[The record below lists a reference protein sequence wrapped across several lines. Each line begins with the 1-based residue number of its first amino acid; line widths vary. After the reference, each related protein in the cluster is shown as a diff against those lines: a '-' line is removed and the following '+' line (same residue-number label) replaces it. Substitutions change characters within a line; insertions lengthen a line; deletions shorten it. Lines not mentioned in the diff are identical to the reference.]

1 MPVPICLVT
10 GGAGFIGSH
19 LVEALIQR
27 GYPLRVLD
35 DLSTGR
41 ASNLAGIIDRID
53 FRHGSVTDL
62 SAVREAMRGVGTVFH
77 LAAIP
82 SVQRSVENPS
92 ETHEVCATGTLN
104 ILLAAREARVKRV
117 VYAASSSAYGD
128 QPGAVRREED
138 PLLPLSPYA
147 AAKLA
152 GEYYCLAFTRTL
164 GLETVR
170 LRLFN
175 VFGPRQDASSPYSGV
190 IALFLRAFAE
200 GRQPTIY
207 GDGLQTRDFVF
218 VEDAVQAFLRAA
230 EAKSASGNVYNIGSG
245 QATNLLDLVASL
257 NRIFGTGLSPIHAPP
272 RAGDVRHSQA
282 DISRAERD
290 LGYHPRFGLEEGLR
304 ATLNWLRTS
313 EAIASSKHS

>member
-1 MPVPICLVT
+1 MPICLVT

-27 GYPLRVLD
+27 GHSLRVLD
-35 DLSTGR
+35 DLSTGTT
-41 ASNLAGIIDRID
+41 SNLGGLADRVD
-53 FRHGSVTDL
+53 FRRGSVTDL
-62 SAVREAMRGVGTVFH
+62 STVREAMQGVGTVFH

-82 SVQRSVENPS
+82 SVQKSVEDPVR
-92 ETHEVCATGTLN
+92 THEACATGTLN
-104 ILLAAREARVKRV
+104 VLLAAKESGVRRV

-128 QPGAVRREED
+128 QPGTVRREDD

-152 GEYYCLAFTRTL
+152 GEHYCLAFTRTFEL
-164 GLETVR
+164 QTVR

-218 VEDAVQAFLRAA
+218 VEDAVQAFLLAA
-230 EAKSASGNVYNIGSG
+230 EAETASGNVYNIGSG
-245 QATNLLDLVASL
+245 RATTLLDLIAVL
-257 NRIFGTGLSPIHAPP
+257 NRVFGTSLTPAHAPP
-272 RAGDVRHSQA
+272 RPGDVRHSQA

-290 LGYHPRFGLEEGLR
+290 LGYHPRFSLEEGLR

-313 EAIASSKHS
+313 EAVTSSKVG

>member
-1 MPVPICLVT
+1 VPICLVT

-27 GYPLRVLD
+27 GHSLRVLD
-35 DLSTGR
+35 DLSTGTV
-41 ASNLAGIIDRID
+41 SNLAGLADRVD
-53 FRHGSVTDL
+53 FRRGSVTDL
-62 SAVREAMRGVGTVFH
+62 STVREAMRGVGTVFH

-82 SVQRSVENPS
+82 SVQKSVENPVR
-92 ETHEVCATGTLN
+92 THEACATGTLN
-104 ILLAAREARVKRV
+104 VLLAAKESGVRRV

-128 QPGAVRREED
+128 QPGTVRREDD

-152 GEYYCLAFTRTL
+152 GEHYCLAFTRTV

-218 VEDAVQAFLRAA
+218 VEDAVQAFLLAA
-230 EAKSASGNVYNIGSG
+230 EAETASGNVYNIGSG
-245 QATNLLDLVASL
+245 QATTLLDLIAVL
-257 NRIFGTGLSPIHAPP
+257 NRVFGTSLTPAHAPP
-272 RAGDVRHSQA
+272 RPGDVRHSQA
-282 DISRAERD
+282 DISRVERD
-290 LGYHPRFGLEEGLR
+290 LGYHPRFSLEEGLR

-313 EAIASSKHS
+313 EAVTSSKVG

>member
-1 MPVPICLVT
+1 
-10 GGAGFIGSH
+10 
-19 LVEALIQR
+19 
-27 GYPLRVLD
+27 
-35 DLSTGR
+35 
-41 ASNLAGIIDRID
+41 
-53 FRHGSVTDL
+53 
-62 SAVREAMRGVGTVFH
+62 MRGVGTVFH

-82 SVQRSVENPS
+82 SVQKSVENPVR
-92 ETHEVCATGTLN
+92 THEACATGTLN
-104 ILLAAREARVKRV
+104 VLLAAKESGVRRV

-128 QPGAVRREED
+128 QPGTVRREDD

-152 GEYYCLAFTRTL
+152 GEHYCLAFTRTV

-218 VEDAVQAFLRAA
+218 VEDAVQAFLLAA
-230 EAKSASGNVYNIGSG
+230 EAETASGNVYNIGSG
-245 QATNLLDLVASL
+245 QATTLLDLIAVL
-257 NRIFGTGLSPIHAPP
+257 NRVFGTSLTPAHAPP
-272 RAGDVRHSQA
+272 RPGDVRHSQA
-282 DISRAERD
+282 DISRVERD
-290 LGYHPRFGLEEGLR
+290 LGYHPRFSLEEGLR

-313 EAIASSKHS
+313 EAVTSSKVG

>member
-1 MPVPICLVT
+1 
-10 GGAGFIGSH
+10 

-27 GYPLRVLD
+27 GHSLRVLD
-35 DLSTGR
+35 DLSTGTV
-41 ASNLAGIIDRID
+41 SNLAGLADRVD
-53 FRHGSVTDL
+53 FRRGSVTDL
-62 SAVREAMRGVGTVFH
+62 STVREAMRGVGTVFH

-82 SVQRSVENPS
+82 SVQKSVENPVR
-92 ETHEVCATGTLN
+92 THEACATGTLN
-104 ILLAAREARVKRV
+104 VLLAAKESGVRRV

-128 QPGAVRREED
+128 QPGTVRREDD

-152 GEYYCLAFTRTL
+152 GEHYCLAFTRTV

-218 VEDAVQAFLRAA
+218 VEDAVQAFLLAA
-230 EAKSASGNVYNIGSG
+230 EAETASGNVYNIGSG
-245 QATNLLDLVASL
+245 QATTLLDLIAVL
-257 NRIFGTGLSPIHAPP
+257 NRVFGTSLTPAHAPP
-272 RAGDVRHSQA
+272 RPGDVRHSQA
-282 DISRAERD
+282 DISRVERD
-290 LGYHPRFGLEEGLR
+290 LGYHPRFSLEEGLR

-313 EAIASSKHS
+313 EAVTSSKVG